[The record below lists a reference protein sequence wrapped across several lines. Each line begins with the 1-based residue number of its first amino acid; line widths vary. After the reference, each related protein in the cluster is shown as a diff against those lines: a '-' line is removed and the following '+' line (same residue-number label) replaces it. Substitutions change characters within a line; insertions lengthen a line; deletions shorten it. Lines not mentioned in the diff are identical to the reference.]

1 MMKNLILLGSTG
13 SIGTQVLE
21 VIDYTNEEW
30 NVEVLTANRS
40 SEQITKQ
47 AKKYKPSYVIMADE
61 NSAQEVKLNLRDYN
75 IKVLGG
81 KKHLNEIVKLDGIDL
96 VINAL
101 VGASGL
107 IPTLNTLENKTR
119 LGLANKESLVV
130 GGHLVEDKLKKLNKK
145 DMLLPIDSEHNAI
158 FRLLQNHSK
167 AELKNIILTASGGP
181 FVNKSKKE
189 LKEVTVKEALNHPN
203 WDMGSKITIDSATMM
218 NKGLEVIEAH
228 WLFKVG
234 YDKIKVVI
242 HPQSIIH
249 SMIELID
256 NSIYAEMSV
265 ADMRMPIQHV
275 IEYPD
280 ITDGIG
286 EPLDLVKQGKLEFL
300 EPDYDKFACLK
311 LAYQAGQEG
320 GSYPAVLNAANEI
333 AVDKFLNKK
342 IQFVEIPKIIK
353 KAINAHKKV
362 DDPTID
368 QIIEIDH
375 WAREFVKEVV

>member
-21 VIDYTNEEW
+21 VIDYINDEW

-40 SEQITKQ
+40 SEQITNQ

-61 NSAQEVKLNLRDYN
+61 SSAQEVKLNLRDYN

-130 GGHLVEDKLKKLNKK
+130 GGHLVENKLKKLNKK
-145 DMLLPIDSEHNAI
+145 NMLLPIDSEHNAI
-158 FRLLQNHSK
+158 FRLLEKHSK

-181 FVNKSKKE
+181 FVNKNKSE

-275 IEYPD
+275 IEYPN

-286 EPLDLVKQGKLEFL
+286 KPLDLVKQGKLEFL

-311 LAYQAGQEG
+311 LAFEAGKEG

-342 IQFVEIPKIIK
+342 IQFIEIPKIIR
-353 KAINAHKKV
+353 KAIDAHQKV
-362 DDPTID
+362 DNPTID
-368 QIIEIDH
+368 QIVEIDQ